1 MVAISE
7 TSLRPVEEAEVG
19 DLMTIVGSDGDGQ
32 ITMDE
37 MAQLRGTINYE
48 VACGFGMR
56 LDKIYL

>member
-7 TSLRPVEEAEVG
+7 TSMGRMPEANYG
-19 DLMTIVGSDGDGQ
+19 DVMTIIGRDGDAE

-37 MAQLRGTINYE
+37 MARLRGTINYE

-56 LDKIYL
+56 LDKVYV